1 MSKLLETE
9 ETKLLKRKKFIVYF
23 LILVFLLSETS
34 KVNKEQALLY
44 YKFFKFYFVEKEK
57 DFHKKIIRNY
67 ERTKFFKN
75 ICKHIL
81 KSSNKNINNI
91 DDVTD
96 TLFKNN
102 VTYGKT

>member
-1 MSKLLETE
+1 M
-9 ETKLLKRKKFIVYF
+9 
-23 LILVFLLSETS
+23 
-34 KVNKEQALLY
+34 NKEQALLY